1 MFKNM
6 NGKSNIRQRAISD
19 YNFIRKTTPQ
29 VIVYLQEAKLL
40 VNVSRIGNM
49 YAYAKVK
56 LGKLEFVSLSSE
68 VGGQH
73 PKWNQF
79 FSFPFSYERLLS
91 ISVFDKSILFGETE
105 IGRCLIDLS
114 DVMQGRSSCWWKL
127 LGVHSQVVGE
137 VLLSFEFTKSTP
149 RHTPTSSLDSNPQ
162 LLESPISAGRGHL
175 KHQTLQSTRTPDLKI
190 THCSTEPDE
199 IYDLESLRDDM
210 LRENDMICTQE
221 NNFRSIFEKL
231 KLEKIN
237 LKQESAELNKMKE
250 ELQKKEEKLLKS
262 KIDLKAERALV
273 MEERESLRGM
283 KEKMNLEL
291 EMIRLEQMRSRVWRI
306 CQGNRMK
313 RVLKE
318 QERIRMRMERRIDLE
333 DIN

>member
-1 MFKNM
+1 M

-19 YNFIRKTTPQ
+19 YNFIRKGTPQ
-29 VIVYLQEAKLL
+29 VVVYLQEAKLF

-49 YAYAKVK
+49 YAYAKAR
-56 LGKLEFVSLSSE
+56 LGKVEFVSLCSE

-91 ISVFDKSILFGETE
+91 VSAFDKSILFGETE

-114 DVMQGRSSCWWKL
+114 EVLQGRSSSWWKL

-137 VLLSFEFTKSTP
+137 VLVSFEFTKLTP
-149 RHTPTSSLDSNPQ
+149 SHTPTSSLDSNPQ
-162 LLESPISAGRGHL
+162 LFESPVSAGRGHL
-175 KHQTLQSTRTPDLKI
+175 KHQTLQSARTPDLKI

-210 LRENDMICTQE
+210 LRENVMICTQE

-231 KLEKIN
+231 KLEKIS
-237 LKQESAELNKMKE
+237 LKQESAELNKLKE
-250 ELQKKEEKLLKS
+250 KLQIKEEKLLKS
-262 KIDLKAERALV
+262 KLELKADRALV
-273 MEERESLRGM
+273 QEERQSLREM

-291 EMIRLEQMRSRVWRI
+291 EMIKLEQMRSRVWRI
-306 CQGNRMK
+306 CQGNRMS

-318 QERIRMRMERRIDLE
+318 QERIKVRMERRLDLAG
-333 DIN
+333 IN